1 MFCRKTILK
10 LLENAAME
18 PAPPLKVG
26 DDVQKVSL
34 VTAVFCLEIILI
46 KVVWLVVCLSHL
58 LKLKIIAMRK

>member
-18 PAPPLKVG
+18 PAPPLKVA

-58 LKLKIIAMRK
+58 LKLKIISTMK